1 MLISVVI
8 PTRNRASSLVQTI
21 DALQAQ
27 TYPFHEILVVDDGS
41 TDQTATAMQRITGI
55 RYIHQPSRGP
65 AAARNRGSREA
76 QGDILAYTDDDCVPL
91 LTWLEQ
97 IAQGYQDYPHVA
109 GIGGPCRAPVDVLCR
124 NRYARYEWA
133 FERGMLPTPAYIHWL
148 TKGQLT
154 WHAQWPGHGDYLGGM
169 DCPTGR
175 TNNISFRRS
184 VFQALGGFDESF
196 PLAAAEDAD
205 LKIRLCLQGH
215 CLLWL
220 DSLIVEHR
228 HAYTLGR
235 FCRQHVTYGRGV
247 VHLERKHRGRPT
259 PRLLATLRLVKR
271 LAALPGMMHAAPR
284 RELIWPRAIAQICDV
299 WGQIIR

>member
-109 GIGGPCRAPVDVLCR
+109 GIGGPSMLRRA
-124 NRYARYEWA
+124 
-133 FERGMLPTPAYIHWL
+133 M
-148 TKGQLT
+148 
-154 WHAQWPGHGDYLGGM
+154 
-169 DCPTGR
+169 
-175 TNNISFRRS
+175 S
-184 VFQALGGFDESF
+184 
-196 PLAAAEDAD
+196 
-205 LKIRLCLQGH
+205 
-215 CLLWL
+215 
-220 DSLIVEHR
+220 
-228 HAYTLGR
+228 
-235 FCRQHVTYGRGV
+235 
-247 VHLERKHRGRPT
+247 
-259 PRLLATLRLVKR
+259 
-271 LAALPGMMHAAPR
+271 
-284 RELIWPRAIAQICDV
+284 RAS
-299 WGQIIR
+299 